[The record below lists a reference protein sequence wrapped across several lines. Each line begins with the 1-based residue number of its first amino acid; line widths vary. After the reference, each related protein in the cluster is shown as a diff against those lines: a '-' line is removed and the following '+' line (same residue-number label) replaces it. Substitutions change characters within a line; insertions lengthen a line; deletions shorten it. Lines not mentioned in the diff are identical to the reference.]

1 MTPLLALSIACA
13 AFVAGFTFGLMFVAV
28 VRARYELH
36 DYDFGAPE
44 GDQTTRPDQSPRSP
58 SAR

>member
-1 MTPLLALSIACA
+1 MSPILTLLMAFA
-13 AFVAGFTFGLMFVAV
+13 AFNIGFIVGLMFFAM

-36 DYDFGAPE
+36 DYDFGAAE